1 MEAAKI
7 INRIYDILKKN
18 HRGKISTNTIVEILN
33 YSEEIFNNNQ
43 RYIDIFKEL
52 ITTSQPWGVY
62 LRLAQ
67 KYNVKPQRITE
78 IEKQISKNIYLLEA
92 KRFFEQKITNDEKL
106 DAYIGKLGLNNKI
119 MELLEELHCY
129 KIRDIFDIDEIYFK
143 EICKEKNIDCNE
155 IFERI
160 KILKINPPRKI
171 INKIKLIEE
180 LNMPPQTYKFLKK
193 NNINTNQDI
202 VLKIEE
208 LICKAPDGKYKIKEQ
223 IKRLYDEIIE
233 EFGLLD
239 KENEYVSE
247 LKKIRSEQQAK
258 NYKSNERREM
268 LQKRIA
274 DYLNYMEQ
282 SKTKDATIQNQIQ
295 FLLESINKNS
305 ENISKREEQIN
316 QISDEI
322 LKVMIP
328 PSKTRK

>member
-171 INKIKLIEE
+171 INKIKHKFEIINFNERVSKYLMKRLE
-180 LNMPPQTYKFLKK
+180 LNTDADLYSILKPNFMTITHGENGATFISNGKEYKFNL
-193 NNINTNQDI
+193 
-202 VLKIEE
+202 
-208 LICKAPDGKYKIKEQ
+208 
-223 IKRLYDEIIE
+223 
-233 EFGLLD
+233 
-239 KENEYVSE
+239 
-247 LKKIRSEQQAK
+247 
-258 NYKSNERREM
+258 
-268 LQKRIA
+268 
-274 DYLNYMEQ
+274 
-282 SKTKDATIQNQIQ
+282 
-295 FLLESINKNS
+295 
-305 ENISKREEQIN
+305 
-316 QISDEI
+316 
-322 LKVMIP
+322 
-328 PSKTRK
+328 